1 MAEVGKTRRMRIGE
15 LAAELD
21 LNPKTIRY
29 YEEIGLLPAPQRT
42 PAGYRLYDAADLE
55 RLRFIGKAKEIG
67 LTLEEIGEI
76 LKLRGGGE
84 RPCQHV
90 VALLDA
96 KIAAVDEQIQALTD
110 FRQELL
116 TVREEAVQNV
126 TTDAHVCWIIER
138 HERSNR
144 APSLSDRARAA
155 GNRPQRSS

>member
-1 MAEVGKTRRMRIGE
+1 MVEASKTKRMRIGE
-15 LAAELD
+15 LAGELD

-29 YEEIGLLPAPQRT
+29 YEEIGLLPVPQRT
-42 PAGYRLYDAADLE
+42 PAGYRLYDATDLD

-67 LTLEEIGEI
+67 LTLEEIGDI

-96 KIAAVDEQIQALTD
+96 KIAAVDEQLQTLTD

-116 TVREEAVQNV
+116 AVREEAVQNV
-126 TTDAHVCWIIER
+126 TTDAHVCWIIEQ
-138 HERSNR
+138 HERSTPATLLLNDPR
-144 APSLSDRARAA
+144 VAGDR
-155 GNRPQRSS
+155 PKRSS